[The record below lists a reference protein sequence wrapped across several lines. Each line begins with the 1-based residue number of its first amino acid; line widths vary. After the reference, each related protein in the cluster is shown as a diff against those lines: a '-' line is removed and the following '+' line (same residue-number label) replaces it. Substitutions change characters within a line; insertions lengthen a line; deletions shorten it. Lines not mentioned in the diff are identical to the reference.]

1 MKIIEIKGLRKF
13 YGDRAA
19 LMDVDLDVDRGSI
32 CGLLGPNG
40 AGKTTLLRII
50 NAILVKDAGDVR
62 IMGEPV
68 SLQTSR
74 RLGYMPEER
83 GLYNKMRVEDQIIYF
98 GRLKGGDP
106 KRLREVMGE
115 YLELFNLTNDRR
127 RLIKELSKGNQQK
140 VQIISTIVH
149 EPELVMLDEP
159 FSGFDPINGQLLQE
173 LIARLKEK
181 GTTILVSSHNMP
193 AIEEICTDI
202 AMINHGRL
210 LVKDSI
216 ENIKENHK
224 NNSLILTTREPLS
237 IDLLR
242 DSGKVAEVTETKP
255 AGWRKGSAYR
265 IFKAEGATN
274 QDILDAVAIQGD
286 IVQFEEALP
295 SLNDIFLTYNKD

>member
-127 RLIKELSKGNQQK
+127 RLIKDLSKGNQQK

-224 NNSLILTTREPLS
+224 DNSLILTTREPLS

>member
-224 NNSLILTTREPLS
+224 DNSLILTTREPLS